1 MKISILKCSLR
12 KCPQNKSLRKC
23 PQNIYI
29 FFENDIF
36 KLYYESFVG
45 SPDADSRLTGIPILT
60 HIDWFGGNFDFQNDP
75 YFPTYRKFGFC
86 DRSVNMT
93 DFDTKMRAEGVSYA
107 FDLHL
112 NKWNSYPWH
121 QFSWKLIFK
130 VTPPNLAISAHPK
143 IHIFWKK
150 TRLWVKFRNFCISI
164 KTWDLQLYSL
174 EIWSISGMNSRN
186 ASHFTYRAFFV
197 RSR

>member
-1 MKISILKCSLR
+1 MHRTS
-12 KCPQNKSLRKC
+12 
-23 PQNIYI
+23 
-29 FFENDIF
+29 F
-36 KLYYESFVG
+36 KTRQKHNAHLPMLFSWKNRPYW
-45 SPDADSRLTGIPILT
+45 LIWKNL
-60 HIDWFGGNFDFQNDP
+60 NFQNGP
-75 YFPTYRKFGFC
+75 YFRVWRKFGFC
-86 DRSVNMT
+86 DRSFNMT
-93 DFDTKMRAEGVSYA
+93 DFDTKMRAKGVSYA

-121 QFSWKLIFK
+121 QFSWKLIFE

-197 RSR
+197 RSRYMFHKIWISLQP